1 MAGGEGEPVILC
13 VLPSRCAF
21 EWRQVVGDQKP
32 ERHALSNGGSGKRRD
47 SRLLKGQY
55 ELLKCGKVRDRSGI
69 DRLSEYLHGR
79 RRSSQE
85 QCW

>member
-47 SRLLKGQY
+47 SRLLKG
-55 ELLKCGKVRDRSGI
+55 
-69 DRLSEYLHGR
+69 
-79 RRSSQE
+79 
-85 QCW
+85 